1 MPGIGFFPKC
11 QNVLPKCENHTTG
24 EFIPRRSI
32 LPVSSSLGLKVMA
45 IGPLES
51 AKMLDGNVQ
60 ESKCKDTCHLG
71 HSPRGTGVQGSD
83 SSHIINVPEQ
93 NS

>member
-1 MPGIGFFPKC
+1 
-11 QNVLPKCENHTTG
+11 
-24 EFIPRRSI
+24 
-32 LPVSSSLGLKVMA
+32 MA
-45 IGPLES
+45 TGPLES

-60 ESKCKDTCHLG
+60 ESKCKDTCHLWY
-71 HSPRGTGVQGSD
+71 SPRGTGVQGAD